1 MTVCPDMVNGFGV
14 RHGALVTAVTDSAF
28 AFASNTYD
36 DLTMAA
42 GFDMVLVRPARVGDV
57 LGATATER
65 HRRGRNG
72 SYDVTSA
79 GWIGTAMKPSP
90 GRREPTRWS
99 ASSAAAV
106 VHWAGP
112 ILRPEPEG

>member
-72 SYDVTSA
+72 SYDVTVRRMERNGDEAEPGETGADEVVGEFRGRSRSL
-79 GWIGTAMKPSP
+79 GWADP
-90 GRREPTRWS
+90 PT
-99 ASSAAAV
+99 
-106 VHWAGP
+106 
-112 ILRPEPEG
+112 